1 MDNFCIMLRLTN
13 RCNAECD
20 YCSTDTKSTDYLT
33 LLDLSE
39 SLNSL
44 KIYMKNIGLVPE
56 ATEVTVCFL
65 GGELTTLNI
74 NFLKKAKSLVEMSL
88 SNFCSVLI
96 GMQTNLIMSTD
107 KIDDVYSLFNGNIG
121 TSVDNFTESRRFKGS
136 AKLYK
141 ETFDKNVSHLKNSG
155 RNNIGACYVV
165 SDEGID
171 NVEKE
176 IELAE
181 KNKYPLKLIMAR
193 QSYKGDAHFD
203 FSNRLE
209 EVKELYL
216 SLLDEWFM
224 KSNVPIDPFLYM
236 LNRKLTQ
243 LGDTTLGCFESCNFT
258 NTCHKQ
264 GVSIEP
270 NGDFYFCQE
279 MADLKSLRLG
289 NLIVAEFDSKPIEV
303 SQFRESNIGVTCS
316 SCEHFV
322 SCKGGCMA
330 YSVDLGLGYS
340 NKDPYC
346 SMHYAIFSKIDQMID
361 QYGVSEVI
369 KWKNSL

>member
-1 MDNFCIMLRLTN
+1 MLRLTN

-20 YCSTDTKSTDYLT
+20 YCSTNTKSTEYLS

-44 KIYMKNIGLVPE
+44 KIYMKNIGLLPIS
-56 ATEVTVCFL
+56 TEVTVCFL

-74 NFLKKAKSLVEMSL
+74 NYLRKAKLLVEGAL
-88 SNFCSVLI
+88 SDFQGVLI
-96 GMQTNLIMSTD
+96 GMQTNLIMSTHKLD
-107 KIDDVYSLFNGNIG
+107 EVYDLFDGNLG
-121 TSVDNFTESRRFKGS
+121 TSVDNFTDARRFKGS
-136 AKLYK
+136 GKLYK
-141 ETFDKNVSHLKNSG
+141 DTFDKNISHLRSHKNKSL
-155 RNNIGACYVV
+155 GACYVV
-165 SDEGID
+165 SDEGFQ
-171 NVEKE
+171 NVLKE
-176 IELAE
+176 VDLAK

-193 QSYKGDAHFD
+193 QSYKGDSYFD
-203 FSNRLE
+203 FVNGLE
-209 EVKELYL
+209 KATDLYL
-216 SLLDEWFM
+216 NILEQWFM
-224 KSNVPIDPFLYM
+224 KSDVPLDPFLYM
-236 LNRKLTQ
+236 LNRKLAQ

-258 NTCHKQ
+258 NSCHKQ

-289 NLIVAEFDSKPIEV
+289 NLIESEFDTKPVEV
-303 SQFRESNIGVTCS
+303 SQFRESNISITCS

-330 YSVDLGLGYS
+330 YSVDLGLGYQ

-346 SMHYAIFSKIDQMID
+346 SMHYAIFSKLDQLID
-361 QYGVSEVI
+361 QYGISEVI